1 MFFSS
6 VFSSLLSRF
15 SIASASLLTAGTVHA
30 APITYLFSGTTD
42 GTLQDFS
49 SGGAAPVLFFNP
61 TSFQIT
67 AIADTANVT
76 QHPLL
81 PSPIVAYAVANQ
93 SVIIDV
99 TGLGLFTL
107 TNPGFTQLFGSSQ
120 SVFIGQLL
128 AAPYFGG
135 QTFAANGYD
144 LRSSVTTSTFNMTDR
159 NIFYTD
165 RGVLVL
171 ANRRSVS
178 DGKFSASVGTVPL
191 PGTVA
196 LLVPSLLGISLL
208 RVRKNFHSVSADLA
222 LQSS

>member
-15 SIASASLLTAGTVHA
+15 SIASASLLTAGIVHA

-49 SGGAAPVLFFNP
+49 SGGAAPVQFFNP
-61 TSFQIT
+61 TGFKIT

-120 SVFIGQLL
+120 SVLIGQLT
-128 AAPYFGG
+128 ATYFGG

-144 LRSSVTTSTFNMTDR
+144 LRSSVTTSIFNMTDR
-159 NIFYTD
+159 NVFYTD